1 MKLNNLIK
9 NLYGGVAILCASL
22 TFASCEA
29 GVVLSEAPENVYS
42 DVGVSYIQISAR
54 EWFKN
59 QMYAVNW
66 NEWKENYIDT
76 QIISTSNE
84 FSYLN
89 TSSSVVTL
97 KDGTKVQPGETV
109 KVKSTVTEEA
119 CDEAPGGKL
128 YVYNMYAVD
137 HATYTTP
144 NAGHLF
150 DGSKFTGDFELLS
163 AVNNR
168 AEKIVL
174 PIRKNELIGEIYLVN
189 YNYCDVEPVDS
200 APTLGI
206 PADFTGTSQRYL
218 VKNITHRPAGVE
230 QYQRMYE
237 IRLTFLPGRKV

>member
-22 TFASCEA
+22 TFASCEQ

-76 QIISTSNE
+76 QIISTSND

-89 TSSSVVTL
+89 TSSNVVTL
-97 KDGTKVQPGETV
+97 NDGTKVQPGETV
-109 KVKSTVTEEA
+109 TVKCTKTEEA

-189 YNYCDVEPVDS
+189 YNYCDVEPVD